1 MRNLIILFLSTNL
14 LCCSNQIADYDQL
27 KLEGYIEVTCNTF
40 DTYKKNKASYIEFNK
55 HFDYK
60 YTFLIARCLDK
71 VNCSFSI
78 SEEDKITCQR
88 YSYDE
93 EVEDKRDYLSSAFK
107 EFDDHKVLYLE
118 L

>member
-1 MRNLIILFLSTNL
+1 MNKLIVAFLAVAFS
-14 LCCSNQIADYDQL
+14 CCSNQIADYDQL
-27 KLEGYIEVTCNTF
+27 KLEGYIEVACNTF
-40 DTYKKNKASYIEFNK
+40 DTYKKNRVSYIEFNK

-93 EVEDKRDYLSSAFK
+93 EAEDKRDYLSSAFK
-107 EFDDHKVLYLE
+107 EFNDHKVLYLE